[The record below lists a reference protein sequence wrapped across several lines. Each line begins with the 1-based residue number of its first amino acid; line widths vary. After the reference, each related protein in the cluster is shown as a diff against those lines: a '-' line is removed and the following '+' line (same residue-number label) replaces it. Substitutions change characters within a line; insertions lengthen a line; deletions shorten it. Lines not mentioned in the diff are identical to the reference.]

1 MFMVHM
7 PHKKNTSIK
16 CAYVWPKNKKIFLV
30 SVQAHTHKYFLYNQI
45 PSIFQ
50 VFNIKLYI
58 FYHVVLPTSLVHVP
72 PILFR

>member
-50 VFNIKLYI
+50 VFNI
-58 FYHVVLPTSLVHVP
+58 
-72 PILFR
+72 